1 MLAIRP
7 ASLLALGVPQRKVAP
22 LRELLLDAVLRAP
35 QLNRYDSLAALA
47 LQLAPL
53 AGGGR

>member
-1 MLAIRP
+1 MSLSLPDWSTLADTDDAQWP
-7 ASLLALGVPQRKVAP
+7 
-22 LRELLLDAVLRAP
+22 LLDAVLRAP